1 MSDTNRS
8 AITEDDGDVVAALTG
23 DGDSNIVVTVMAA
36 AAAEAGMRKAN

>member
-8 AITEDDGDVVAALTG
+8 AITEDDGDVGAALTG
-23 DGDSNIVVTVMAA
+23 DGDLMVTVMAA